1 MSGEEFLTATLLAL
15 AGSGGIVGLAMT
27 YLRRYIDRRLDADE
41 EEARRRQAH
50 RQRRQEVEDQ
60 LHHAYGRCI
69 FWLNH
74 AVTKPPPNGELA
86 QAMEKLT
93 QAEEA
98 KKQLDREILAAYE
111 KE

>member
-1 MSGEEFLTATLLAL
+1 MSGEELLTAVLLAL
-15 AGSGGIVGLAMT
+15 AGGSGITGLAMN
-27 YLRRYIDRRLDADE
+27 YLRRYLDRRLKQGE
-41 EEARRRQAH
+41 EEEQLRQEH

-74 AVTKPPPNGELA
+74 AVTKSPPNGELA
-86 QAMEKLT
+86 QAMEELT

-98 KKQLDREILAAYE
+98 KKKLDREILAAYE

>member
-1 MSGEEFLTATLLAL
+1 MNGEEVLGAVLAAL
-15 AGSGGIVGLAMT
+15 VGGSGITGLAVG
-27 YLRRYIDRRLDADE
+27 YLKRYLDRRLE
-41 EEARRRQAH
+41 QGEQEAQQRQEH
-50 RQRRQEVEDQ
+50 RQRRQ

-86 QAMEKLT
+86 QAMEELT

-98 KKQLDREILAAYE
+98 KKKLDREILAAYE

>member
-1 MSGEEFLTATLLAL
+1 MNGEELLTAVLLAL
-15 AGSGGIVGLAMT
+15 AGGSGITGLAMN
-27 YLRRYIDRRLDADE
+27 YLRRYLDRRLKQGE
-41 EEARRRQAH
+41 EEEQQRQEH

-74 AVTKPPPNGELA
+74 AVTKSPPNGELA
-86 QAMEKLT
+86 QAMEELT

-98 KKQLDREILAAYE
+98 KKKLDWEILAAYE

>member
-1 MSGEEFLTATLLAL
+1 MSGEEVLGVVLAAL
-15 AGSGGIVGLAMT
+15 AGGSGITGLAVG
-27 YLRRYIDRRLDADE
+27 YLKRYLDRRLE
-41 EEARRRQAH
+41 QGEQEAQQRQEH

-86 QAMEKLT
+86 QAMEVLT

-98 KKQLDREILAAYE
+98 KKKLDREILAAYE

>member
-1 MSGEEFLTATLLAL
+1 MSIEDVFAAVVLAL
-15 AGSGGIVGLAMT
+15 AGGSGVVGLAMT
-27 YLRRYIDRRLDADE
+27 YLRRYIDRKLEAGE
-41 EEARRRQAH
+41 EEAARRLEHRKRRQ
-50 RQRRQEVEDQ
+50 QVEDQ

-86 QAMEKLT
+86 QAMEELT

-98 KKQLDREILAAYE
+98 KKKLDREILAAYE

>member
-1 MSGEEFLTATLLAL
+1 MSGEEVLGVVMAAL
-15 AGSGGIVGLAMT
+15 VGGSGITGLAVGYVKR
-27 YLRRYIDRRLDADE
+27 YLDRGLE
-41 EEARRRQAH
+41 QGEQEAQQRQEH

-86 QAMEKLT
+86 QAMEELT

-98 KKQLDREILAAYE
+98 KKKLDREILAAYE

>member
-1 MSGEEFLTATLLAL
+1 MNGEEFLAAVL
-15 AGSGGIVGLAMT
+15 VGLAGGSGVTGLAMG
-27 YLRRYIDRRLDADE
+27 YLRRYIDRRLE
-41 EEARRRQAH
+41 QGEAEAQLRQEH

-74 AVTKPPPNGELA
+74 AVTKPPANGELA
-86 QAMEKLT
+86 QAMDKLT

-98 KKQLDREILAAYE
+98 KKKLDREILAAYE

>member
-1 MSGEEFLTATLLAL
+1 MSGEEVLGAVMAAL
-15 AGSGGIVGLAMT
+15 GGGSGITGLAVG
-27 YLRRYIDRRLDADE
+27 YLKRYLDRRLE
-41 EEARRRQAH
+41 QGEQEAQQRQEH

-86 QAMEKLT
+86 QAMEELT

-98 KKQLDREILAAYE
+98 KKKLDREILAAYE